1 MYILLAISILCSV
14 ALVLASV
21 AIARHVRSR
30 RLSAGPQ
37 TDFAEYLFAAAK
49 HQDPRTLPQQN
60 VRDVIAKT
68 SLNHALEQALVDT
81 RNQFISS
88 KRP

>member
-49 HQDPRTLPQQN
+49 DQDPRTLPQQN

-68 SLNHALEQALVDT
+68 SSNHALEQALVDT